1 MTDPVALFNIGT
13 AGCGKS
19 SITGAMGQW
28 MEENSYSA
36 ALVNL
41 DPGAD
46 TLPYEPHVDVR
57 DWITISDVMEEY
69 GLGPNGAQVVAA
81 DMLALH
87 LNKVVS
93 AIDPERTQYVIIDT
107 PGQLELFS
115 FRESSR
121 EFVRRLYPDRSY
133 LVYIIDPFNAKTPSG
148 FVSQLML
155 SNLSRLRFQ
164 LPTVEVISKSD
175 MVDPDTREKIERWL
189 DYPDSLMDDCL
200 MEAGRSENMN
210 TEFNVE
216 LFKALENLSLFGNM
230 YWSSAMDLQG
240 IDKIYQTVQ
249 LTYGAGE
256 DLQRMQDG

>member
-1 MTDPVALFNIGT
+1 MTEPVALFNIGT

-19 SITGAMGQW
+19 SLTGAMGQW
-28 MEENSYSA
+28 MKENSYSS

-46 TLPYEPHVDVR
+46 TLPFEPDIDVR
-57 DWITISDVMEEY
+57 DWITIADVMDEY
-69 GLGPNGAQVVAA
+69 GLGPNGAQVIAA

-87 LNKVVS
+87 LNKVTS
-93 AIDPERTQYVIIDT
+93 LIDPERTQYVIMDT

-133 LVYIIDPFNAKTPSG
+133 LVYIVDPFNAKTPSG
-148 FVSQLML
+148 FISQLML

-164 LPTVEVISKSD
+164 LPTVEVMSKSD
-175 MVDPDTREKIERWL
+175 MVDPETKEKIERWL
-189 DYPDSLMDDCL
+189 DYPDSLLEDC
-200 MEAGRSENMN
+200 MQEANLSPGINK
-210 TEFNVE
+210 EFNIE
-216 LFKALENLSLFGNM
+216 LFKSIENLSLFGNM
-230 YWSSAMDLQG
+230 YWTSTMDLEG
-240 IDKIYQTVQ
+240 MEKIYQTVQ

-256 DLQRMQDG
+256 DLQRMQDE